1 VLTTNCSNNYGP
13 YHFPEKLVPLVIHN
27 ALADKE
33 LPIYGDGKQV
43 RDWLY
48 VEDHC
53 RAIIRV
59 LDGGRAG
66 ETYNIGGW
74 NEMTNLDVV
83 KSVCSVLDEL
93 HARPDGK
100 AYSEQIRFVRDRPGH
115 DRRYAIDARKIRDE
129 LGWHPRE
136 TFESGIRKTVR
147 WYLANQEWVH
157 TVTSGA
163 YRQWLDL
170 QYGELAPKE
179 ARFALHDPMLASTM
193 PGSGPI

>member
-1 VLTTNCSNNYGP
+1 G
-13 YHFPEKLVPLVIHN
+13 KQ
-27 ALADKE
+27 

-59 LDGGRAG
+59 LDAGQVG

-74 NEMTNLDVV
+74 NEMANLDVV
-83 KSVCSVLDEL
+83 KTVCSVLDEL

-115 DRRYAIDARKIRDE
+115 DRRYAIDARKIQDE
-129 LGWHPRE
+129 LG
-136 TFESGIRKTVR
+136 
-147 WYLANQEWVH
+147 
-157 TVTSGA
+157 
-163 YRQWLDL
+163 
-170 QYGELAPKE
+170 
-179 ARFALHDPMLASTM
+179 
-193 PGSGPI
+193 